1 MTKYKEYFQ
10 KMISDQKPLF
20 DSFRKLHDSYALNQE
35 MMQEKF
41 NVEGAKI
48 LEVVREYENRLCANT
63 ERGMYNQYSAG
74 LAQKFQDEVR
84 KYFPM
89 IDYIGLKVE
98 KVEGPPSFIIKKIDL
113 N

>member
-1 MTKYKEYFQ
+1 MTKYKKYFEM
-10 KMISDQKPLF
+10 MIADNKELF
-20 DSFRKLHDSYALNQE
+20 DSFKQLHDSYALNQE
-35 MMQEKF
+35 NLQEKF
-41 NVEGAKI
+41 NAEGGKI
-48 LEVVREYENRLCANT
+48 SEVIREYENRLCANT

-84 KYFPM
+84 AHFPM

-98 KVEGPPSFIIKKIDL
+98 KQETPSFAIKKINL